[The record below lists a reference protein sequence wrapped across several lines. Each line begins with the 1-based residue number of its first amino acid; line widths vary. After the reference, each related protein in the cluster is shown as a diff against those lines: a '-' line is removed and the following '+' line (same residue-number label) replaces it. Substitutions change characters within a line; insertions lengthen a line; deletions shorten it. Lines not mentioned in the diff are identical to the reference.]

1 MTYYGD
7 MVPKVLTFNST
18 GQNTID
24 TRLVWMVDSLLSRM
38 ESLWQLVEKVE
49 MRTSRWD
56 VWMLNFLTK
65 QCFDQGNR
73 RQDKNDVF

>member
-18 GQNTID
+18 GHNKND
-24 TRLVWMVDSLLSRM
+24 TRLVWMVDSLLSRI

-49 MRTSRWD
+49 MRTSRWNG
-56 VWMLNFLTK
+56 WMLNFLTK
-65 QCFDQGNR
+65 QFFDQGNR
-73 RQDKNDVF
+73 CQDKSDVF

>member
-7 MVPKVLTFNST
+7 MVPKVLNFNST
-18 GQNTID
+18 GQNTIY
-24 TRLVWMVDSLLSRM
+24 TRLVWMVASIISM
-38 ESLWQLVEKVE
+38 IESLWKLVEKVE

-56 VWMLNFLTK
+56 VWILTFPTK

-73 RQDKNDVF
+73 RQDKKYVF